1 MSDVLMPKAPLK
13 ILILDRNRRN
23 LTLMTQFLE
32 QQGYQTLPIIS
43 LEEVVRTLTSSN
55 TISLALIDITGF
67 DSSVWT
73 VCQQLRGQEIPF
85 LVISP
90 RHHAAIQQASVAAG
104 ATGLLGKPLA
114 MREFAQLIRDLL
126 KGLG

>member
-1 MSDVLMPKAPLK
+1 MPKAPLK

-23 LTLMTQFLE
+23 LALMTQFLE
-32 QQGYQTLPIIS
+32 QQGYQTLPILS
-43 LEEVVRTLTSSN
+43 LEEVAHTLAPSN

-73 VCQQLRGQEIPF
+73 VCQQLREQEIPF

-90 RHHAAIQQASVAAG
+90 RHQAAIQQASVASG
-104 ATGLLGKPLA
+104 AIGLLGKPLA

-126 KGLG
+126 KGSE